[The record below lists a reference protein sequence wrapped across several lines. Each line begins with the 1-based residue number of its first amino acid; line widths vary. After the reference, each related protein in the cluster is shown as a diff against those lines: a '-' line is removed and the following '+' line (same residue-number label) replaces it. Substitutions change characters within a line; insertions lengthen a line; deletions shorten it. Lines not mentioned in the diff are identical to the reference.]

1 MLAEAGDCHLLIIQG
16 VSEIHGT
23 ILEVCFMYTTDS
35 SFLGGFWVGRRSLN
49 VRFKF
54 IHKNKTLVYTT
65 LIPHFD
71 VLLTVHLSM
80 ILVTNLMHKILF
92 YIKFIICL
100 YIF

>member
-49 VRFKF
+49 VRLKF
-54 IHKNKTLVYTT
+54 IHKNKNVSFNNVDST
-65 LIPHFD
+65 F
-71 VLLTVHLSM
+71 
-80 ILVTNLMHKILF
+80 
-92 YIKFIICL
+92 
-100 YIF
+100 